1 MHTPTNKKLL
11 DWYQIQHRKLPWRA
25 LPGNLADPYGVWL
38 SEIMLQQ
45 TGVKTVIPYYRSFLV
60 KWPSVGDLA
69 KTSLDQ
75 VLHAWQGL
83 GYYARARNLHKS
95 AQIIA
100 TEFDSVIPNTEE
112 GLLRLP
118 GIGPYTA
125 AAIAA
130 IAFGR
135 KTTPVDGNIER
146 VISRLFAIDELLPAA
161 KPRLFELAQDL
172 TPDKRAGDHAQAL
185 MDLGATVCLPR
196 NPHCD
201 RCPLNS
207 DCRGLTEGIAEVLPR
222 RKTKQQIPTRYG
234 AVFCLLDNEGRILLR
249 RRPEKGLLGGMMEV
263 PSTPWRDKRWH
274 LNKII
279 HHAPIETQWRKN
291 SKNVIH
297 TFTHFRL
304 ELTVMTGSGWRAALA
319 NEVWQPIGALGNLA
333 LPTVM
338 KKILQEVL

>member
-1 MHTPTNKKLL
+1 
-11 DWYQIQHRKLPWRA
+11 
-25 LPGNLADPYGVWL
+25 
-38 SEIMLQQ
+38 MLQQ

-60 KWPSVGDLA
+60 RWPSVGDLA

-95 AQIIA
+95 ARIIA
-100 TEFDSVIPNTEE
+100 TEFDCVFPNTEE
-112 GLLRLP
+112 GLLQLP

-146 VISRLFAIDELLPAA
+146 VISRLFAIDKPLSAA
-161 KPRLFELAQDL
+161 KPYLFELARDL

-185 MDLGATVCLPR
+185 MDLGATVCMPR
-196 NPHCD
+196 SPLCD
-201 RCPLNS
+201 CCPLNS
-207 DCRGLTEGIAEVLPR
+207 DCRGLKEGIAEVLPR
-222 RKTKQQIPTRYG
+222 RETKTQLPTRYG
-234 AVFCLLDNEGRILLR
+234 VVFCLLDNEQRILLR

-263 PSTPWRDKRWH
+263 PSTPWRDKRWR
-274 LNKII
+274 LNQII
-279 HHAPIETQWRKN
+279 SHAPIETQWRKI
-291 SKNVIH
+291 SKNVTH

-304 ELTVMTGSGWRAALA
+304 ELIVMKGSGWRGALA
-319 NEVWQPIGALGNLA
+319 NEVWQPVGELSDLA

-338 KKILQEVL
+338 KKILHEIV